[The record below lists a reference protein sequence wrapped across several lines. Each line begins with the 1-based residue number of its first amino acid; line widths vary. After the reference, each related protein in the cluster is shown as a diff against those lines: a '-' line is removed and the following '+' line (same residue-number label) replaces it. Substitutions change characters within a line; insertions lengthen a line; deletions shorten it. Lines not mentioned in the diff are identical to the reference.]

1 MCLLEL
7 RRFLPRPCFTELL
20 PGFERFDKYLTLI
33 LMGITG
39 FFFLTNGKK
48 KIKEHEI
55 KWVRLMAGPQRQRAD
70 GVLLVLFFFKL
81 FFFQKKKVFR
91 LGDGEEKLGNFGFVF
106 FCRSRVKSNKKKGK
120 KKQRKRFPL

>member
-81 FFFQKKKVFR
+81 FFFKKKR
-91 LGDGEEKLGNFGFVF
+91 CLGWGM
-106 FCRSRVKSNKKKGK
+106 GK
-120 KKQRKRFPL
+120 KNSVILGSFFFVVLE